1 LTLQLG
7 DLEVAAGSQK
17 PQQLNLPFFKMETY
31 KLVVFG
37 SGGVGKSA
45 LTIQLVQGRFVIA
58 YDPTIEDSYKK
69 TILVDGVEVSL
80 DILDTA
86 GQDDFKSLRQTYMR
100 TGKGFLLVFALNDIA
115 SFDAIE
121 TYQRDIQQTA
131 ERDDV
136 PIVVCGNKSDRPDR
150 TVKREDAEKFCAES
164 HLTYFETSGKN
175 NVNVT
180 EAFTELTR
188 QMRAQNPDR
197 AAAPSGAPDPGP
209 AAEPGPG
216 GSGGCCEIA

>member
-1 LTLQLG
+1 
-7 DLEVAAGSQK
+7 
-17 PQQLNLPFFKMETY
+17 METY
-31 KLVVFG
+31 KLVVLG

-45 LTIQLVQGRFVIA
+45 LTIQLVQGRFVVA

-100 TGKGFLLVFALNDIA
+100 TGKGFLLVFALNDLA
-115 SFDAIE
+115 SFDA
-121 TYQRDIQQTA
+121 TDAFHRDIQQTA

-150 TVKREDAEKFCAES
+150 TVKKEDAERFCAECNV
-164 HLTYFETSGKN
+164 TYFETSSKN

-180 EAFTELTR
+180 EAFTELAR
-188 QMRAQNPDR
+188 QMRAQNPER
-197 AAAPSGAPDPGP
+197 ATAPSGAPAATP
-209 AAEPGPG
+209 AAEPSPA
-216 GSGGCCEIA
+216 GSGGCCEVA